1 MKTKYTN
8 NIQVLLD
15 DETYSKMQRLIMM
28 EALDKDEP
36 IKGRSGWVRELIEDT
51 VNFQINKSKIEDYK
65 TELIKKIKSK

>member
-51 VNFQINKSKIEDYK
+51 VNFQMNKSKIEDYK

>member
-1 MKTKYTN
+1 MNKKYTN

>member
-1 MKTKYTN
+1 MKNKYTN

-15 DETYSKMQRLIMM
+15 DDTYGKMQRLIMM

-36 IKGRSGWVRELIEDT
+36 IKGKSGWIRELIEDT

-65 TELIKKIKSK
+65 LELIKKIKSK